1 MPVSVSHS
9 VFPALDVAPLFLTV
23 KAGMTVCVREIGADF
38 AAVKQEADWWMG
50 DVLFAEGGA
59 RDPKAPSLFQIADYF
74 GQFSNAYNQPEPRK
88 SNTF

>member
-1 MPVSVSHS
+1 MSVSHS
-9 VFPALDVAPLFLTV
+9 VFPAPDVAPLFLTV

-38 AAVKQEADWWMG
+38 SAVKQEADWWMV

-59 RDPKAPSLFQIADYF
+59 RDPKAPYLFQITDYF